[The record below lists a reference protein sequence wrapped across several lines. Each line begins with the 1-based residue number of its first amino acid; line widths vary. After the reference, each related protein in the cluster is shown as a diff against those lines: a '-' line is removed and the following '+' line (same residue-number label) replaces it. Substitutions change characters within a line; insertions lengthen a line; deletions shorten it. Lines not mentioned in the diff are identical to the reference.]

1 MNLEKNFGDMRIKLC
16 NLIPV
21 CSALDLLQSTTHLP
35 TSKPIYQLITQD
47 MPSKPST
54 KAKLTPQSPPRT
66 RMSARKRALSST
78 SIAEPPAKKVATG
91 DGEEAEES
99 QQKGGKR
106 GKGTRCV
113 TYI

>member
-1 MNLEKNFGDMRIKLC
+1 MRIKLG
-16 NLIPV
+16 NLILV
-21 CSALDLLQSTTHLP
+21 ISVFTLLQSITHLP
-35 TSKPIYQLITQD
+35 TSKPIYQHLSQD

-54 KAKLTPQSPPRT
+54 TSTKAKFIPQSPPKACRST
-66 RMSARKRALSST
+66 RKRALSST
-78 SIAEPPAKKVATG
+78 DTAEPPAKKLATG
-91 DGEEAEES
+91 DEEEVEES